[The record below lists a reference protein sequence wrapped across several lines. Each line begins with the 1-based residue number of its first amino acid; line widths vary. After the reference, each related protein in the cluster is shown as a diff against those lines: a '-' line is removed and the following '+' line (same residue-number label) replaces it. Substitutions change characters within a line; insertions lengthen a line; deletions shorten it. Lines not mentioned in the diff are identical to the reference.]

1 MSWIGVTPVLRE
13 VLGSDITPFG
23 SWYFPEIAM
32 LVMVMTLLAGIVM
45 RYKADK
51 IIDTLIKGAAGLVST
66 AFVVPLARG
75 IQVVMDGG
83 QITPTILH
91 MCESTLSALPP
102 VAFVIVALVCY
113 FLIACLIPSST
124 GLAAATMGIMAAL
137 SQFAGV
143 DVAIMVTIYCMAL
156 GLAKMI
162 SPYVHRGDD
171 LHLGRHMSYG
181 DWVKRAA
188 PIVGFLFL
196 VCCVFLTVAVML

>member
-1 MSWIGVTPVLRE
+1 
-13 VLGSDITPFG
+13 
-23 SWYFPEIAM
+23 
-32 LVMVMTLLAGIVM
+32 M

-102 VAFVIVALVCY
+102 VAFVIVALICY

-162 SPYVHRGDD
+162 SPTSLVVMTCTSAA
-171 LHLGRHMSYG
+171 HMSYG